1 MDIPNCIK
9 EKPMNKYTV
18 DDCVFIVLHK
28 AYLKNEWRMFHE
40 IQESIQN
47 AYTNTYGEQ
56 YAKKRRFYGE
66 NTIAACVRNM
76 RKARCRESYNL
87 PLDMNTEVIV
97 KRKRH
102 NSRGYEYKFAI
113 GEQNEPN

>member
-1 MDIPNCIK
+1 MNIPNCIK

-40 IQESIQN
+40 IQQSILN
-47 AYTNTYGEQ
+47 AYAKTYGEN
-56 YAKKRRFYGE
+56 YARKRRFYGE

-76 RKARCRESYNL
+76 RKLRCRESYNL
-87 PLDMNTEVIV
+87 PLDMNTEVVI
-97 KRKRH
+97 KRKRI
-102 NSRGYEYKFAI
+102 NSRGWEYKF
-113 GEQNEPN
+113 NMNKND